1 MSPIMT
7 HRNRVMFG
15 FDVRQ
20 RVGQAIPFGMRQP
33 SRVDRNPPGVE
44 RRAMSGETKGSRGNR
59 GWDEVNGFRAEV
71 VPAPGGAGRV
81 RVCKVQHR
89 SHVGSPPASFA
100 ERSRSDASSYLCLR
114 LRPIL
119 RHPPPTISPPYSHVS
134 TPKCFRFSPLPLSAF
149 NISGLPRSSGSSVV
163 MAAPYQNLANKS
175 RATITFA
182 SIGLAERRAMFPDRL
197 LPGSIVQNP

>member
-119 RHPPPTISPPYSHVS
+119 RHPPPQSRHHTPMSLPQMFPFFTITVVRLQHLRSPSLVRVLGCYGGTLPEPCEQESCDNNLCVDWTCGALRHVS
-134 TPKCFRFSPLPLSAF
+134 RPITPW
-149 NISGLPRSSGSSVV
+149 
-163 MAAPYQNLANKS
+163 
-175 RATITFA
+175 
-182 SIGLAERRAMFPDRL
+182 
-197 LPGSIVQNP
+197 